1 MRRIAKLTAQAAVVS
16 MGLTTCLVV
25 SAGSAQAAVYGCRA
39 SFNSTDNL
47 AEATCDGGF
56 GRYRVKANCAS
67 PNYPYSITIYGP
79 WKSRTSGEEHQS
91 YSLVDGDAYNCHI
104 TSASTD
110 V

>member
-1 MRRIAKLTAQAAVVS
+1 MIGAAP
-16 MGLTTCLVV
+16 
-25 SAGSAQAAVYGCRA
+25 AQAAVYDCRA
-39 SFNSTDNL
+39 SFNSSDNL

-67 PNYPYSITIYGP
+67 PSYPYSITIYGP
-79 WKSRTSGEEHQS
+79 WKSRTSGVSNQP

>member
-1 MRRIAKLTAQAAVVS
+1 MKRIAKLGAQAVVAS
-16 MGLTTCLVV
+16 MGLTACLLVG
-25 SAGSAQAAVYGCRA
+25 AAPAQAAVYDCRA

-47 AEATCDGGF
+47 AEATCDEGF

-79 WKSRTSGEEHQS
+79 WKSRSSGVSNQP

>member
-1 MRRIAKLTAQAAVVS
+1 M
-16 MGLTTCLVV
+16 
-25 SAGSAQAAVYGCRA
+25 
-39 SFNSTDNL
+39 
-47 AEATCDGGF
+47 
-56 GRYRVKANCAS
+56 KANCAS